1 MQDESK
7 ANDNVYEL
15 CILSSD
21 ENTLNSFE
29 NNSTNEMP
37 NNVIPLKNKAI
48 CYSLEVYDEMI
59 NKMPEYYNNYLYLYN
74 ENSDE
79 IINSIN
85 EIIEVKREW
94 NEKAAFNIFLLGN
107 NQTLK
112 ESEFKEVYEK
122 IKADIN
128 NENIKIFNLGQINY
142 NSITKEVVKDVIKKV
157 FTKLNGDGDN
167 NRCCCSII

>member
-1 MQDESK
+1 
-7 ANDNVYEL
+7 
-15 CILSSD
+15 
-21 ENTLNSFE
+21 
-29 NNSTNEMP
+29 
-37 NNVIPLKNKAI
+37 
-48 CYSLEVYDEMI
+48 
-59 NKMPEYYNNYLYLYN
+59 MPEYYNNYLYLYN

-85 EIIEVKREW
+85 KIIVAKKKDIK
-94 NEKAAFNIFLLGN
+94 NPCLNIFLLGN

>member
-48 CYSLEVYDEMI
+48 CYSLEVYA
-59 NKMPEYYNNYLYLYN
+59 K
-74 ENSDE
+74 
-79 IINSIN
+79 
-85 EIIEVKREW
+85 
-94 NEKAAFNIFLLGN
+94 
-107 NQTLK
+107 
-112 ESEFKEVYEK
+112 
-122 IKADIN
+122 
-128 NENIKIFNLGQINY
+128 
-142 NSITKEVVKDVIKKV
+142 
-157 FTKLNGDGDN
+157 
-167 NRCCCSII
+167 